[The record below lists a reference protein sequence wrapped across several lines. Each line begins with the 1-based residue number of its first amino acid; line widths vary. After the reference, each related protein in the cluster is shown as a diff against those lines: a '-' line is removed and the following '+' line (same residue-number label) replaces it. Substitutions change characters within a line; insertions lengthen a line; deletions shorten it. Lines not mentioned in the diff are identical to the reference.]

1 MQWTTLFLLFLV
13 VSLVGGCVST
23 TVERTPE
30 PAPPPPSSASPM
42 DEPDRTAE
50 QRAARAEELEA
61 AEAVIDRFGYMW
73 EGEDMDTFDE
83 IIAQDPDMIV
93 IGTDTAEYIIGY
105 EDFRQIRQE
114 QFDSFENV
122 EFSVN
127 NRDVRLSQGG
137 TVAWFSEVFD
147 LFIMAEDNPVHL
159 RDLRLSGVLEKRD
172 GDWKIVQLHTSVPI
186 AGQAAAY

>member
-1 MQWTTLFLLFLV
+1 MQWTTPVLLCLV
-13 VSLVGGCVST
+13 VLIAFGCATT
-23 TVERTPE
+23 TVERAPE
-30 PAPPPPSSASPM
+30 PAPPPPSSASPI

-61 AEAVIDRFGYMW
+61 VETVIDRFGHMW
-73 EGEDMDTFDE
+73 EDEDIDTFDE

-93 IGTDTAEYIIGY
+93 IGTDTAEYIVGY

-114 QFDSFENV
+114 QFDSFDNV

-137 TVAWFSEVFD
+137 TVAWFSEIFD
-147 LFIMAEDNPVHL
+147 LFIMAEENPVHL

-172 GDWKIVQLHTSVPI
+172 GDWMIVHLHTSVPI